1 MKRFLIAAAL
11 ALLTACATPMQSS
24 TFNDKAAQAMLGV
37 TTLRQANTALLIA
50 GKITVEQ
57 DKARQAALDDVRAA
71 VELARVKYPTNADEA
86 TLLLVAAL
94 NKLAA
99 EKAKQ

>member
-1 MKRFLIAAAL
+1 MKNYLAAVIV
-11 ALLTACATPMQSS
+11 ALLTACATTMAPY
-24 TFNDKAAQAMLGV
+24 TFNDRAAIAMQSV
-37 TTLRQANTALLIA
+37 TTLRQANTALLVA

-57 DKARQAALDDVRAA
+57 DKARQAALNEVRSA
-71 VELARVKYPTNADEA
+71 VELARVKFPTNADEA
-86 TLLLVAAL
+86 TQMLVAAL